1 MVGRRV
7 VHAGHPGFS
16 PGAPMRRW
24 TLHNFAQ
31 GDFGRWLQANGSL
44 SARLA
49 ATGEVFSV
57 QVLRQGRMPL
67 TEDEGQALG
76 VVGHRLG
83 YVREVLL
90 KVDGVSVVFARS
102 VTEHAH
108 SLGAWRSVRGLGT
121 RPLANVLF
129 TRSGITRQPMQYRQF
144 SPHSALLRQ
153 VQQVCPGV
161 PRSLKARRSVF
172 LRAAAPLLVM
182 EVFIAP
188 PAAWRWP
195 MAVWQVTDQQ
205 ENP

>member
-1 MVGRRV
+1 M
-7 VHAGHPGFS
+7 
-16 PGAPMRRW
+16 MRW
-24 TLHNFAQ
+24 TPHNFSH
-31 GDFGRWLQANGSL
+31 GDLGRWLQASGSL

-49 ATGEVFSV
+49 ASGTVFSV

-67 TEDEGQALG
+67 TQDEARALG
-76 VVGHRLG
+76 VVGPCVG

-90 KVDGVSVVFARS
+90 RVDGVSVVFARS

-129 TRSGITRQPMQYRQF
+129 TRSGITRQAMQYRQF

-153 VQQVCPGV
+153 VQQLCPEV
-161 PRSLKARRSVF
+161 PRSLSARRSVF
-172 LRAAAPLLVM
+172 LRQGAPLMVM

-188 PAAWRWP
+188 QGNWQWP
-195 MAVWQVTDQQ
+195 VAVWQVTNQQ
-205 ENP
+205 ANP